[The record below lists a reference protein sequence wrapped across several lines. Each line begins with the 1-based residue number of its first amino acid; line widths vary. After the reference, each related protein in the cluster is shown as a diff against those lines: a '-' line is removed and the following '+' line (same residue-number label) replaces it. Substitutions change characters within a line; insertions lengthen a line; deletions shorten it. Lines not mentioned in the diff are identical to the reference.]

1 MVVVVPAVT
10 VVIAGLAPVVV
21 VAPFVVRAGLAA
33 SDGGGGEGGRGPFDD
48 LVELTAVEP
57 HAAALGAE
65 VDLHALT

>member
-1 MVVVVPAVT
+1 MPLVVP
-10 VVIAGLAPVVV
+10 GLTPLVV
-21 VAPFVVRAGLAA
+21 VAGFAA
-33 SDGGGGEGGRGPFDD
+33 SDGGGGKGGRRPFDD